1 MTKIAGSRS
10 GSISQRHRSADPD
23 PHQNVM
29 DPEHCLKHKLRNLSF
44 DHYTAW
50 KVTATSFFI
59 DFGCGKVLKSEV
71 DSRGG
76 GDRLDP
82 LAVSNGLDSVTGTP
96 ELDPLAS
103 SPGQRRSRR
112 SSSPHK
118 EQAPPRTVIQHVI
131 TLDDSE
137 EESERVE
144 RLGSSGAT
152 RLTNR
157 TGKAQ
162 PQLPGTW
169 FELHLRN
176 NLTVKC
182 FLQ

>member
-1 MTKIAGSRS
+1 MTKIAGFGSES
-10 GSISQRHRSADPD
+10 GSISQRHGSADPD

-29 DPEHCLKHKLRNLSF
+29 EPEHCLKHLPNLSF
-44 DHYTAW
+44 DHYSVPTLSKSTL
-50 KVTATSFFI
+50 KVTATSFFV

-71 DSRGG
+71 DSGGG
-76 GDRLDP
+76 GDRLDS
-82 LAVSNGLDSVTGTP
+82 LAVTNGLDSVTATP
-96 ELDPLAS
+96 EVDPLAS
-103 SPGQRRSRR
+103 PPGQQRTRRPSA
-112 SSSPHK
+112 PHK

-144 RLGSSGAT
+144 KLGSSGSP
-152 RLTNR
+152 RLINR

-169 FELHLRN
+169 FESQKN
-176 NLTVKC
+176 PN
-182 FLQ
+182 

>member
-1 MTKIAGSRS
+1 
-10 GSISQRHRSADPD
+10 
-23 PHQNVM
+23 
-29 DPEHCLKHKLRNLSF
+29 
-44 DHYTAW
+44 
-50 KVTATSFFI
+50 
-59 DFGCGKVLKSEV
+59 V

-82 LAVSNGLDSVTGTP
+82 LAVTNGLDSVTGTP

-103 SPGQRRSRR
+103 PPGLQRTRR
-112 SSSPHK
+112 PSAPHK

-144 RLGSSGAT
+144 RLGSSGAP

-157 TGKAQ
+157 TGKAH

-169 FELHLRN
+169 FEYKYLIL
-176 NLTVKC
+176 L
-182 FLQ
+182 